1 MPDARPRA
9 GLLAGVP
16 PKVGALLLLLAA
28 LVAVSAASV
37 AYGARSVPL
46 GTVADVLL
54 GGSAGTDAHVVWSV
68 RVPRTVLGL
77 LVGVALGMAGVV
89 VQGLTRNPLADP
101 GLLGINA
108 GAALAVVVAIRFA
121 DVTSPAGYVWFSFAG
136 AGLAAGLVYLFG
148 SLGRAGP
155 SPVRLVLAGA
165 AMTAFLGSVTT
176 GLLVLDASALNHV
189 RFWLVGS
196 VAGRGTDVLAAV
208 APFVAA
214 GALLAVA
221 SGRRLDVLALGD
233 DVARGLGQRV
243 GVTRAMAA
251 LTVVVLA
258 GAATAAA
265 GPIAFVGLAVP
276 HVARMICGP
285 RHAWVLAFTAVL
297 APLVLVAS
305 DVVGRVAIRAQ
316 ELEVGVV
323 VAVLGA
329 PLFVAL
335 ARRRTPV
342 AP

>member
-1 MPDARPRA
+1 V
-9 GLLAGVP
+9 LLV
-16 PKVGALLLLLAA
+16 
-28 LVAVSAASV
+28 VSAASV

-46 GTVADVLL
+46 GTVLDVLV
-54 GGSAGTDAHVVWSV
+54 GRSAGGDAHVVWSL
-68 RVPRTVLGL
+68 RVPRTILGL
-77 LVGVALGMAGVV
+77 LVGVALGMAGVL
-89 VQGLTRNPLADP
+89 VQGLTRNPLAVP

-121 DVTSPAGYVWFSFAG
+121 GVTSPAGYVWFSFAG
-136 AGLAAGLVYLFG
+136 AALAAGLVYLLG
-148 SLGRAGP
+148 SLGPGGP

-165 AMTAFLGSVTT
+165 ALTAFLGSVTT
-176 GLLVLDASALNHV
+176 GLLVLDASALNQV

-196 VAGRGTDVLAAV
+196 VAGRGTDVLVAV
-208 APFVAA
+208 APFVAV
-214 GALLAVA
+214 GVLLAVA

-243 GVTRAMAA
+243 GVTRALAT

-305 DVVGRVAIRAQ
+305 DVVGRVATGAQ

-335 ARRRTPV
+335 ARRRAPV